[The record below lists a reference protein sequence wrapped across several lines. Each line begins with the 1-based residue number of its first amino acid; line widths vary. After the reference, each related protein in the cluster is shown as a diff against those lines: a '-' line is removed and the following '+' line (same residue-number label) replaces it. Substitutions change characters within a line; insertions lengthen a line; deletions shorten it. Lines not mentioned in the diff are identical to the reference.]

1 MSSNYRYNDW
11 DSVWQVRNE
20 FLYFEPNLDSFVL
33 NGQSKKT
40 DVISAVSPDS
50 LYNILIKSNLAE
62 IWKDLNSCEYQ
73 EFPATVIYRK
83 QKFDY
88 TLLHFYT
95 HHNQFIDFKKSNFYY
110 ANKHREEKIRDL
122 EINSMKEYKATG
134 SRIYRETQL
143 LFTDSICPYNLAID
157 EEKAEFDF
165 FLVED
170 MPGFNYIVSERFKE
184 ALTKEKA
191 TGIDLINMDEYQYE
205 PKNCK

>member
-170 MPGFNYIVSERFKE
+170 MPGFTFIVSERFQE
-184 ALTKEKA
+184 ALTKEKV
-191 TGIDLINMDEYQYE
+191 TGIDLINMSEYRYE

>member
-143 LFTDSICPYNLAID
+143 LFRDSICPYNLAID

>member
-1 MSSNYRYNDW
+1 M
-11 DSVWQVRNE
+11 
-20 FLYFEPNLDSFVL
+20 
-33 NGQSKKT
+33 
-40 DVISAVSPDS
+40 
-50 LYNILIKSNLAE
+50 AE

-122 EINSMKEYKATG
+122 EINSMEEYKATG

-184 ALTKEKA
+184 ALTKEKV
-191 TGIDLINMDEYQYE
+191 TGIDLINMSEYRYE

>member
-1 MSSNYRYNDW
+1 MSYYIFKKSLSTEKIGKHYPQSEKMSNGYRYNDW

-40 DVISAVSPDS
+40 DVISAVCPDS
-50 LYNILIKSNLAE
+50 RYNILIKSNLAE

-95 HHNQFIDFKKSNFYY
+95 HHNQY
-110 ANKHREEKIRDL
+110 
-122 EINSMKEYKATG
+122 G
-134 SRIYRETQL
+134 
-143 LFTDSICPYNLAID
+143 
-157 EEKAEFDF
+157 
-165 FLVED
+165 
-170 MPGFNYIVSERFKE
+170 
-184 ALTKEKA
+184 
-191 TGIDLINMDEYQYE
+191 
-205 PKNCK
+205 